1 MEPLLDG
8 AFAWGQPYRE
18 NLEQV
23 CRLPAQKKKKS
34 SQERK
39 AEPGSIERGLS
50 GAVTAGGGL
59 SEAGAAGGS
68 LPEAVIAGGGLSEAG
83 ATEKKL
89 VKELVIT
96 EDFEQ
101 NGIKNWPIRTA
112 RHLLHDTE
120 KWAAKDEEFCK
131 KSVGV
136 AEELY
141 IR

>member
-1 MEPLLDG
+1 MPPSCTEEKEIVPGEESRARL
-8 AFAWGQPYRE
+8 YRE
-18 NLEQV
+18 RSV
-23 CRLPAQKKKKS
+23 R
-34 SQERK
+34 
-39 AEPGSIERGLS
+39 
-50 GAVTAGGGL
+50 AVTAGGGL